1 MHARMGHVGQLLRSA
16 KGPIAFVGDT
26 ASKNY
31 LIRTDGTYF
40 NLAPP
45 ASSGTVSQLGV
56 TFSKDNTMCATAFTA
71 NNKPGHQARIWRVAD
86 GVLLHSLA
94 TFTTGTPRR
103 PRFSPDG
110 QYLAFACS
118 TGTPAL
124 AVFRTSDW
132 SMVTLPNMPSRCD
145 CLEWSPDGQYLVA
158 GIGTTPY
165 LRRWNVSDWTQ
176 ASNVSALHQPGSN
189 VYSMAFNPAGTQLA
203 IGVAASPFAARY
215 NWPELNVNTYW
226 PSPPGASFSSTPD
239 MSYSR
244 DGKYLAIASDGGEK
258 IYVYDVSNPGA
269 PVKVATPASPAIGA
283 VVLSAQF
290 SKKANMLALVED
302 SGANIGRIY
311 KNGGWQTVALPAGVT
326 LDSTTRAC
334 AFG

>member
-1 MHARMGHVGQLLRSA
+1 MHARMGHVGQLLRSG

-45 ASSGTVSQLGV
+45 ASAGTVSQMGV
-56 TFSKDNTMCATAFTA
+56 CFSKDNTLCATAFSS
-71 NNKPGHQARIWRVAD
+71 NNTPGHQARIWRVAD
-86 GVLLHSLA
+86 GVLLQSLA
-94 TFTTGTPRR
+94 TFSNNTPRR

-132 SMVTLPNMPSRCD
+132 SLVTLPNMPARCD

-158 GIGTTPY
+158 GIGSTPY
-165 LRRWNVSDWTQ
+165 IRRWNVSTWTQ
-176 ASNVSALHQPGSN
+176 ASDVTAPHQPGGN
-189 VYSMAFNPAGTQLA
+189 VYALAFNPAGTQLA
-203 IGVAASPFAARY
+203 ITVGGSPYAARY

-226 PSPPGASFSSTPD
+226 PSPPGTSFSTATD
-239 MSYSR
+239 ISYSR
-244 DGKYLAIASDGGEK
+244 DGKYLAIATTATER
-258 IYVYDVSNPGA
+258 IFIYDVSNPGA
-269 PVKVATPASPAIGA
+269 PVKMATPASPAIA
-283 VVLSAQF
+283 YPVLSAQF

-302 SGANIGRIY
+302 HGANIGRVY
-311 KNGGWQTVALPAGVT
+311 KNGGWQTVALPAGVVP
-326 LDSTTRAC
+326 DSATRDV